1 MSKNWNSTHLSSP
14 LCTIMLTGWMI
25 VQQLQRGKDSTARL
39 KGCRCYFG
47 SYALALSQLEA
58 KSSGHLDDSCIKQHW
73 DLYYWRAIGQ
83 RECNNLKLK
92 KKSLQV
98 CSFPSP
104 SPFPAPS
111 DIIGKSKKQYFQ
123 REKTH
128 CLNIIVIEVIFQ
140 VVQKDHEWF
149 TV

>member
-1 MSKNWNSTHLSSP
+1 M
-14 LCTIMLTGWMI
+14 
-25 VQQLQRGKDSTARL
+25 
-39 KGCRCYFG
+39 
-47 SYALALSQLEA
+47 ALSQLEA

-83 RECNNLKLK
+83 RECNNLELK
-92 KKSLQV
+92 KKKIFTGLFLSIV
-98 CSFPSP
+98 
-104 SPFPAPS
+104 PS

-128 CLNIIVIEVIFQ
+128 CLNIIVIQVIFQ